1 VHAAGEDSPAIK
13 FVANGPDCRY
23 GAAWDWRKG
32 GIHMPD
38 DHETVLGLTAQI
50 VSAHV
55 AKNNVEPGKLA
66 ELIRDVYQT
75 LARVGE
81 EPAASVRPKP
91 AVPPSRSV
99 MHDHLVCLEDGKK
112 MKMLKRHLMTDHK
125 MTPEQYR
132 ARWEL
137 PASYPMVAPDYAR
150 TRSEL
155 AKKIG
160 LGQKRVAPRKA
171 GRKRGGKG

>member
-1 VHAAGEDSPAIK
+1 MA
-13 FVANGPDCRY
+13 
-23 GAAWDWRKG
+23 
-32 GIHMPD
+32 D
-38 DHETVLGLTAQI
+38 DRDTVLGLTAQI

-55 AKNNVEPGKLA
+55 AKNDVEPGKLPD
-66 ELIRDVYQT
+66 LIREVYQT
-75 LARVGE
+75 LARVGQ
-81 EPAASVRPKP
+81 EPAAAAKPKP
-91 AVPPSRSV
+91 AVAPNKSV
-99 MHDHLVCLEDGKK
+99 FHDHLVCLEDGKK

-137 PASYPMVAPDYAR
+137 PPSYPMVAPDYAQ

-155 AKKIG
+155 AKQIG

-171 GRKRGGKG
+171 GRKRPARG

>member
-1 VHAAGEDSPAIK
+1 MADE
-13 FVANGPDCRY
+13 R
-23 GAAWDWRKG
+23 
-32 GIHMPD
+32 
-38 DHETVLGLTAQI
+38 ETVLGLTAQI

-55 AKNNVEPGKLA
+55 AKNNVEPAKLP
-66 ELIRDVYQT
+66 ELIRDVFQT

-81 EPAASVRPKP
+81 EPAAIVKPKP
-91 AVPPSRSV
+91 AVAASKSV
-99 MHDHLVCLEDGKK
+99 LHDHLVCLEDGKK

-132 ARWEL
+132 ARWDL
-137 PASYPMVAPDYAR
+137 PASYPMVAPDYAK
-150 TRSEL
+150 TRSDL

-171 GRKRGGKG
+171 ARRRSGKA